1 MGRCTSMPRVHI
13 GVRRMD
19 DPVRARAG
27 FRPCYMWGAR
37 SATAVLRGPEVGKFP
52 AGLMP
57 LIEPSL
63 RGSPATLQTPGH
75 GNLSNV
81 RSLLMTMLPLRSIA
95 AMHPHGAGCTEL
107 MLHQPVCN
115 PSGHILLQPS
125 VIVYPLHL
133 VSLMFVWWGSLVV
146 LTAYQGLVAPTFE
159 SSVKAIHVAGC
170 PTDSRRNG

>member
-1 MGRCTSMPRVHI
+1 MGRCTSKPRVHI
-13 GVRRMD
+13 SVRRMHD
-19 DPVRARAG
+19 LARARAG

-57 LIEPSL
+57 LIGPSL
-63 RGSPATLQTPGH
+63 RRSPATLQTPGH

-81 RSLLMTMLPLRSIA
+81 RSLLMTMSPLRCIA
-95 AMHPHGAGCTEL
+95 VMRPHGAGCTGL

-125 VIVYPLHL
+125 VIVHPLHL
-133 VSLMFVWWGSLVV
+133 LSLMFVWWGSLVV
-146 LTAYQGLVAPTFE
+146 RASYQGLAAPTFE

-170 PTDSRRNG
+170 STDSRRNG